1 MQFNSN
7 VNESNK
13 LCHLASVVNLRFSC
27 LYDIVNQFV
36 ESLAYHYTS
45 KTRAVHTR
53 AAECITA
60 DVREFENV
68 L

>member
-1 MQFNSN
+1 MPFNTN
-7 VNESNK
+7 VNESNN
-13 LCHLASVVNLRFSC
+13 LCHLASVFNLRFSC
-27 LYDIVNQFV
+27 LYDVVNQFV
-36 ESLAYHYTS
+36 ESLVYHYIS

-60 DVREFENV
+60 DFREFENV